1 MRNPVAIGLALAVG
15 VGAVT
20 FGLAGCGGDNDT
32 ASGVTTPATGEETAS
47 TTTPATP
54 TAGSG
59 GEMVKITVASRT
71 DGSGDSGTFEVTGAI
86 TDSGKFVT
94 AQNRAE
100 GGLNRTLK
108 GKQGNIVLHLA
119 FVELTEPRVSFTW
132 TVASGSGAYG
142 GLRGEGEGED
152 RFYEGERFGGTSTGT
167 VRR

>member
-47 TTTPATP
+47 TTTPAT
-54 TAGSG
+54 T
-59 GEMVKITVASRT
+59 T
-71 DGSGDSGTFEVTGAI
+71 
-86 TDSGKFVT
+86 
-94 AQNRAE
+94 
-100 GGLNRTLK
+100 
-108 GKQGNIVLHLA
+108 
-119 FVELTEPRVSFTW
+119 TEPRVSFTW